1 MSSSNPSITIIG
13 SLNYDLVTYT
23 NKVPQGGET
32 YQANSFETHVGG
44 KGLNESIAVAKLT
57 PKNSVLLSSTT
68 TTTTTTSGD
77 GDGAIRM
84 VGKIGDDSFGQQLKQ
99 FLIDNKVNVD
109 HVHTVNNQ
117 TSGVAVILVEE
128 ETGEN
133 RILITL
139 GANGELKL
147 DDKEYESIFPKTT
160 GSITTTTT
168 TTKEGRGYLSFV
180 ILQNE
185 YPDTVKSIN

>member
-1 MSSSNPSITIIG
+1 
-13 SLNYDLVTYT
+13 
-23 NKVPQGGET
+23 
-32 YQANSFETHVGG
+32 
-44 KGLNESIAVAKLT
+44 
-57 PKNSVLLSSTT
+57 
-68 TTTTTTSGD
+68 
-77 GDGAIRM
+77 M

-168 TTKEGRGYLSFV
+168 TTKEGEGISFV

-185 YPDTVKSIN
+185 YPDTVKSINWIKSIVHN

>member
-1 MSSSNPSITIIG
+1 
-13 SLNYDLVTYT
+13 
-23 NKVPQGGET
+23 
-32 YQANSFETHVGG
+32 
-44 KGLNESIAVAKLT
+44 
-57 PKNSVLLSSTT
+57 
-68 TTTTTTSGD
+68 
-77 GDGAIRM
+77 M

-147 DDKEYESIFPKTT
+147 DDKEYESIFPKLLEASPPPPPPPPKK
-160 GSITTTTT
+160 GGVSLI
-168 TTKEGRGYLSFV
+168 V